1 MVLPTSLSFFVTAIT
16 AKRRW
21 LRGRNAS
28 IASRQSGLRPSLNA
42 LHHPASL
49 SLENLGSGQSPVSR
63 RLLLVQAL
71 ALPHGLLTVN
81 EDRVCIMNNAVA
93 DRISQNGVGQLVSP
107 SGNVELRAQDG
118 GSSPV
123 TRFHDF
129 KQITASLNFRN
140 TSPSMS
146 INNGLSKGLCPAIFF
161 CATFHVADISHSL
174 LVSASQRIM
183 LRPLFRSPFSNS
195 SS

>member
-1 MVLPTSLSFFVTAIT
+1 MLPTSLSFYVTAIT

-42 LHHPASL
+42 LHHPTSL
-49 SLENLGSGQSPVSR
+49 SLENLKAENLGSGQSPVSR

-93 DRISQNGVGQLVSP
+93 DRISQNGVGQLVSL

-118 GSSPV
+118 GCSPV

-129 KQITASLNFRN
+129 KQITAF
-140 TSPSMS
+140 
-146 INNGLSKGLCPAIFF
+146 AFF
-161 CATFHVADISHSL
+161 
-174 LVSASQRIM
+174 QRIQQ
-183 LRPLFRSPFSNS
+183 PLVNDQQGVFLV
-195 SS
+195 

>member
-1 MVLPTSLSFFVTAIT
+1 MELLLAVAEDSATLRSDMSAVYGVGGESDATDIALFFVTAIT

-42 LHHPASL
+42 LHHPTSL
-49 SLENLGSGQSPVSR
+49 SLENLKAENLGSGQCPVSR

-93 DRISQNGVGQLVSP
+93 DRIS
-107 SGNVELRAQDG
+107 
-118 GSSPV
+118 
-123 TRFHDF
+123 
-129 KQITASLNFRN
+129 
-140 TSPSMS
+140 
-146 INNGLSKGLCPAIFF
+146 
-161 CATFHVADISHSL
+161 
-174 LVSASQRIM
+174 
-183 LRPLFRSPFSNS
+183 
-195 SS
+195 

>member
-1 MVLPTSLSFFVTAIT
+1 MSAVYGVGGESDATDIALFFVTAIT

-42 LHHPASL
+42 LHHPTSL
-49 SLENLGSGQSPVSR
+49 SLENLKGENLGSGQSPVSR

-93 DRISQNGVGQLVSP
+93 DRIS
-107 SGNVELRAQDG
+107 
-118 GSSPV
+118 
-123 TRFHDF
+123 
-129 KQITASLNFRN
+129 
-140 TSPSMS
+140 
-146 INNGLSKGLCPAIFF
+146 
-161 CATFHVADISHSL
+161 
-174 LVSASQRIM
+174 
-183 LRPLFRSPFSNS
+183 
-195 SS
+195 